1 MGSRSQMLPSSVAAR
16 HSRLTQDFTRLSS
29 MLAKCILASEV
40 VSKLQPDPASSPGEV
55 VGGDVVVKVDPRHL
69 RSRIQD
75 LQQNVATI

>member
-29 MLAKCILASEV
+29 MLAKCILCPSC
-40 VSKLQPDPASSPGEV
+40 SLIQRPGEK